1 MASNLDKYKG
11 DLDRLIS
18 LGDKIAL
25 DLNSHVLDDAQA
37 LGFDVKAKL
46 KGIKGNFNSTYQC
59 WYTEASAVVR
69 QLIPDRLDEFE
80 QLYKDD
86 GRRLKKNIA
95 TFTIQDWLN
104 DIFGSVDMVLARLHI
119 QLQILRAAQGRFEST
134 LFDIR
139 QMLQSDLFDS
149 ELDASRELVKH
160 GFLRGAGAIAGV
172 VLEKH
177 LAQVAANHALK
188 SRKKDPT
195 ISDFND
201 LLKKGD
207 VVDLPT
213 WRQVQRLSDI
223 RNLCDHNK
231 DRDPTKVEVEE
242 LINGVEKITKT
253 LF

>member
-1 MASNLDKYKG
+1 MASNLDKFKS
-11 DLDRLIS
+11 DLERLVS
-18 LGDKIAL
+18 LGNKIAQ
-25 DLNSHVLDDAQA
+25 DLNSHVFDDTQL
-37 LGFDVKAKL
+37 LGCPVEAKL
-46 KGIKGNFNSTYQC
+46 KEIRVSFNFTYQR

-86 GRRLKKNIA
+86 RRRKKDST

-104 DIFGSVDMVLARLHI
+104 GIFGSIDMVLARLHI
-119 QLQILRAAQGRFEST
+119 QLQILHAAQGRFEST

-139 QMLQSDLFDS
+139 QMVQADLFDS
-149 ELDASRELVKH
+149 ELDAARELAKR

-172 VLEKH
+172 VFEKH
-177 LAQVAANHALK
+177 LAQVAENHAVK
-188 SRKKDPT
+188 TRKKHPT

-201 LLKKGD
+201 LLKD
-207 VVDLPT
+207 RNVFDIPT

-231 DRDPTKVEVEE
+231 GRDPTKDEVEE
-242 LINGVEKITKT
+242 LIKGVEKISKT